1 MRLTR
6 DGHTVTTTDPTEIVQ
21 LKALGY
27 IEVPVETESETLVD
41 VLETTPRKINPTKEN
56 RNA

>member
-6 DGHTVTTTDPTEIVQ
+6 DGHTVTTTAPTEIVQ

-27 IEVPVETESETLVD
+27 TEVPVETESKPLAD
-41 VLETTPRKINPTKEN
+41 VLETAPRKINPTKEN

>member
-6 DGHTVTTTDPTEIVQ
+6 DGHTVTTTAPTEIVQ

>member
-6 DGHTVTTTDPTEIVQ
+6 DGHTVTTTAPTEIVQ

-27 IEVPVETESETLVD
+27 TEVPLSL
-41 VLETTPRKINPTKEN
+41 IHI
-56 RNA
+56 

>member
-6 DGHTVTTTDPTEIVQ
+6 DGHAVTTTDPTEIVQ

-27 IEVPVETESETLVD
+27 VEVSAETESKPLAD
-41 VLETTPRKINPTKEN
+41 ALETATRKINPTKEN
-56 RNA
+56 HNA